1 MLIFRGALKITA
13 IMADTLNNRH
23 FSGTTLMNDA
33 DAIRYRL
40 YGIWNRHLYA
50 WWDYYNDL
58 YLKKSL
64 KRPVIRLS
72 SLKSA
77 FGKWEAATRTITLSL
92 VHIETDDWLCVMDTL
107 RHEMAHQYVDE
118 VLRPVNESA
127 HGPAFKKSC
136 RRLRCGHGP
145 AVLDGPLKEDRPLR
159 RLRKVLSLA
168 ASPNENEA
176 QQAVQKARELMLK
189 YNLDHVALDG
199 VRDFACRTLG
209 HVKARHTAAE
219 LRMASLL
226 GRFFF
231 VEVLWQHSYDA
242 RRDKTGTILT
252 VYGTPAN
259 LEMAH
264 YVHDYLWTVM
274 ASLWMCYRQ
283 ARGITGQRQRQ
294 KYFAGVLDGFYRK
307 LESQDRMILETKDLV
322 WKGDPGLEEYYRYLN
337 PRIRTYHSGGVK
349 ADDAYRAGVH
359 DGRQVTLH
367 RPIAENKA
375 AHGGFLAGE

>member
-1 MLIFRGALKITA
+1 
-13 IMADTLNNRH
+13 MADTLNNRH

-33 DAIRYRL
+33 DDIRYRL

-64 KRPVIRLS
+64 NRPVIRLS
-72 SLKSA
+72 SLKGA
-77 FGKWEAATRTITLSL
+77 LGKWEAATRTITLSL

-127 HGPAFKKSC
+127 HGPAFKKAC

-145 AVLDGPLKEDRPLR
+145 AAQDGPPVKEDRPLR

-189 YNLDHVALDG
+189 YNLDCVSLDG
-199 VRDFACRTLG
+199 ERDFACRALG
-209 HVKARHTAAE
+209 DIKARHTAAE

-242 RRDKTGTILT
+242 RRDKTGTVLT
-252 VYGTPAN
+252 VYGTTPN

-274 ASLWMCYRQ
+274 ASLWARYRQ
-283 ARGITGQRQRQ
+283 ARGMTGQRQRQ

-307 LESQDRMILETKDLV
+307 LESQERMIRETTDLV
-322 WKGDPGLEEYYRYLN
+322 WKGDPRLGEYFRYLN
-337 PRIRTYHSGGVK
+337 PRIRTYHRGGIK